1 MTDSSKSNNNN
12 NNMEIE
18 AASIPSDEAGRR
30 KVFNNGCFEDDGDTE
45 TTSGGSSRGDV
56 PAAYLVWEDLTVV
69 LPSFGNGPTKRILQ
83 GISGFAEP
91 GRIMAIMGPS
101 GSGKSTLLDSLAG
114 RLSSNV
120 VMTGNILLNGKKKG
134 VQFGTVAYVTQENVL
149 LGTLTARETLT
160 YSAHLRLPT
169 NLSRDEIEGI
179 VEGTI
184 MEMGLQECADRV
196 IGNWH
201 LRGIS
206 GGEAKRLS
214 IGLEILTRPRLL
226 FLDEPTSG
234 LDSASAFFVV
244 QALRSVARD
253 GGRTVI
259 SSIHQPSGEVFA
271 LFDDLCLLSSG
282 EVVYFGDAK
291 NAVLFF
297 AEAGFPCPSRR
308 NPSDHFLR
316 CINSDFDKVAA
327 TLKGSYRARQIQ
339 TLSDPFM
346 DLETAQ
352 VKAMLIEKYRQSEYG
367 ERVRSRIQEIAA
379 IKGLSTEPQKG
390 SQASWWTQLST
401 LTQRSFINMS
411 RDIGY
416 YWLRIFIYIV
426 VSLCVG
432 TIYFNVG
439 TGYTAILARGACG
452 GFISGFMTFMSI
464 GGFPSFIEEMKVF
477 NRERLNGY
485 YGVVVYILS
494 NFLSSF
500 PYLAAVTMAAGTI
513 TWYMVKFRPEFS
525 HYVFFCLN
533 LFGCI
538 AVVES
543 CMMVVA
549 SVVPNFLMGLVTGA
563 GIIGIM
569 MMTSGF
575 FRLLPDLPKIFW
587 RYPISYLSFGS
598 WAIQGSYK
606 NDLLGLTFDPMIP
619 GNPKLTGAYIL
630 KNMFGIPIERSK
642 WWDLGALFLLL
653 LTYRVLFFVVFKIRE
668 SVSPMFRTM
677 YRKKT
682 LNHLNKRPS
691 FRRTGITSKRYQPQ
705 YPLSYQEGLN
715 SPIP

>member
-1 MTDSSKSNNNN
+1 
-12 NNMEIE
+12 MEIE
-18 AASIPSDEAGRR
+18 VANELCSR
-30 KVFNNGCFEDDGDTE
+30 KVYKNECYESEDEDE
-45 TTSGGSSRGDV
+45 TSGGSSRGV
-56 PAAYLVWEDLTVV
+56 TPTAFLVWEDLTVV
-69 LPSFGNGPTKRILQ
+69 LPNFGNGPTKRILQ
-83 GISGFAEP
+83 GISGYAEP
-91 GRIMAIMGPS
+91 GQIMAIMGPS
-101 GSGKSTLLDSLAG
+101 GSGKSTLLDSLAD

-120 VMTGNILLNGKKKG
+120 VMTGNVLLNGKKKRL
-134 VQFGTVAYVTQENVL
+134 QFGTVAYVTQENVL
-149 LGTLTARETLT
+149 LGTLTPRETLT
-160 YSAHLRLPT
+160 YSAYLRLPT
-169 NLSRDEIEGI
+169 NLSKDEIVGI

-214 IGLEILTRPRLL
+214 IGLEILTRPRLM

-253 GGRTVI
+253 GERTVI

-282 EVVYFGDAK
+282 ELVYFGDANK
-291 NAVLFF
+291 AVQFF

-316 CINSDFDKVAA
+316 CINSDFDKITA
-327 TLKGSYRARQIQ
+327 TLKGSYRAKKIQ
-339 TLSDPFM
+339 TLSEAFM
-346 DLETAQ
+346 DLETTQ
-352 VKAMLIEKYRQSEYG
+352 IKAMLIEKYRRSDYRD
-367 ERVRSRIQEIAA
+367 RVKSRIQEIAS
-379 IKGLSTEPQKG
+379 IKGLSCEPQTG
-390 SQASWWTQLST
+390 SEASWWKQLST
-401 LTQRSFINMS
+401 LTRRSFVNMS

-416 YWLRIFIYIV
+416 YWLRVVIYTIV
-426 VSLCVG
+426 SICVG
-432 TIYFNVG
+432 TIFWDVG
-439 TGYTAILARGACG
+439 TGYTAILARAACG
-452 GFISGFMTFMSI
+452 GFMSGFMTFMSV

-500 PYLAAVTMAAGTI
+500 PYLGAISISSGTI
-513 TWYMVKFRPEFS
+513 TWYMVRLRPEFS
-525 HYVFFCLN
+525 HYVFTCLN
-533 LFGCI
+533 LFGCL

-543 CMMVVA
+543 CMIVVA
-549 SVVPNFLMGLVTGA
+549 SVVPNFLMGLVIGA

-587 RYPISYLSFGS
+587 RYPVSYLSFGY
-598 WAIQGSYK
+598 WALQGEYK
-606 NDLLGLTFDPMIP
+606 NDLLGITFDPMIP
-619 GNPKLTGAYIL
+619 GDPRLTGEYIART
-630 KNMFGIPIERSK
+630 MFGIPVSHSK
-642 WWDLGALFLLL
+642 WWDLGALYLLIVSC
-653 LTYRVLFFVVFKIRE
+653 RVLFVIVFKTRE
-668 SVSPMFRTM
+668 RASPMFQTL

-682 LNHLNKRPS
+682 LNHLKKRPS
-691 FRRTGITSKRYQPQ
+691 FRRTGISSKRYQPQ
-705 YPLSYQEGLN
+705 YPLSYQEGLS